1 MAKRIML
8 PLLVAVAACSTSDA
22 QGTTTS
28 LEVPAPVETEEP
40 TVPVDDDQEAAP
52 QAEPEDEAVPGDA
65 DEPALED
72 FPVFGDESELAPDLR
87 LASFGE
93 QEPEAGIVVVVEP
106 GDVSFLAFALA
117 ESQDDEVAVTAI
129 TGPDGGVL
137 YELDFASFERG
148 GPAFGDAPLSD
159 FGEASVFY
167 PPGPDFELVPG
178 EYIVEFVTDGAFL
191 ADTGAIIRSGDV
203 DTTQAIDVRFWLAT
217 TNPDLADGGVRQDL
231 TDEMRVIGDD
241 LLAPHGMSVGTLE
254 FIDPPADVVDRYSTL
269 VLGDNDEAQRQLC
282 GEMSLALPNQ
292 RALNF
297 AIVDTITAEDDDGG
311 VIEGNAAGLPGLVLV
326 PGARTS
332 CVTMISEVDEF
343 DGRDVFDRAVV
354 VWHEAAHLMGLPHT
368 TEFEGDSFDFFDDT
382 PECVADEFDTDGS
395 GDVDLFECETA
406 DGGNF
411 MFHDSD
417 GRDLSPDQAWM
428 LRRHPLFAPVA

>member
-1 MAKRIML
+1 MLKRILL
-8 PLLVAVAACSTSDA
+8 PLLLVAAACSGSDSEN
-22 QGTTTS
+22 TTTT
-28 LEVPAPVETEEP
+28 LEAPAATEATEESTVPAADNQDTAPEE
-40 TVPVDDDQEAAP
+40 E
-52 QAEPEDEAVPGDA
+52 AEPEDEAP
-65 DEPALED
+65 PAPED
-72 FPVFGDESELAPDLR
+72 LPVLGDESELGPDVR

-93 QEPEAGIVVVVEP
+93 QDPDARIVVAVEP

-117 ESQDDEVAVTAI
+117 ESPADEVAVTRI
-129 TGPDGGVL
+129 TAPGGEVL

-167 PPGPDFELVPG
+167 PPGPDFELAPG
-178 EYIVEFVTDGAFL
+178 EYIVEFFTDGAFL

-203 DTTQAIDVRFWLAT
+203 DSTQAIDVRFWMAT
-217 TNPDLADGGVRQDL
+217 TSPDLADEGVRQDL
-231 TDEMRVIGDD
+231 ADEMRSIGDD

-269 VLGDNDEAQRQLC
+269 VLGENDEAQRDLC

-297 AIVDTITAEDDDGG
+297 AIVDTITADDDEGG

-343 DGRDVFDRAVV
+343 DGRDIFDRAVV
-354 VWHEAAHLMGLPHT
+354 VWHEGAHLMGLPHT
-368 TEFEGDSFDFFDDT
+368 TEAEGDTFDFFDDT
-382 PECVADEFDTDGS
+382 PECFVDAFDEDGS
-395 GDVDLFECETA
+395 GDVDSFECETA

-411 MFHDSD
+411 MFYDSD
-417 GRDLSPDQAWM
+417 GTDLSPDQAWM
-428 LRRHPLFAPVA
+428 LRRHPLFVPVA